1 MRRDGSLRLPRFEV
15 FRGRRGGFYWR
26 LRAINGKIVADGGEQ
41 YATRS
46 SAVRACRRVRDLI
59 LDVPHQ
65 VA

>member
-1 MRRDGSLRLPRFEV
+1 MRRTEIRLPRFEV
-15 FRGRRGGFYWR
+15 FQGRRGSFYWR
-26 LRAINGKIVADGGEQ
+26 LRAANGKLVADGGEM

-59 LDVPHQ
+59 LDVPRQ